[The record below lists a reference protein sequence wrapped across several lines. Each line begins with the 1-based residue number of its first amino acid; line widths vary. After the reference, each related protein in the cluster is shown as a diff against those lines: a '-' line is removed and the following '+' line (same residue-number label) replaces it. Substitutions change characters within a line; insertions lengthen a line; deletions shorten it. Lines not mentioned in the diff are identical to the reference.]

1 MGFYTKISFRFFSQ
15 VSEQLSDYFGDLKQN
30 LRKARIKLS
39 LQEYLSIV
47 IMTCFIIFLSSF
59 PALSMF
65 FGFIFAQPALAFVFS
80 LSICVGLTALTL
92 MIFLQYPKMLI
103 AEKQK
108 RIDNALPFAAL
119 YLSTVASSKLPLH
132 KTFEIFTKFSE
143 YGDLTDEIKS
153 ITNDVKYFGIDIN
166 TALERAVQRSPSKS
180 LKDMLWGI
188 LSTIQSGGD
197 MARYLKEAA
206 VNLINEYRR
215 NLYEFSHQLTLYIE
229 VYLTAMVLGAIFF
242 TILSSILSGLGSQ
255 GMPSAMSV
263 ITIQFLIIFIF
274 MPAVSVLFIL
284 LVKSITPGE
293 E

>member
-15 VSEQLSDYFGDLKQN
+15 VSEQVSEYFSELKQN

-47 IMTCFIIFLSSF
+47 IMTCFVVFLSTF
-59 PALSMF
+59 PAFAMF
-65 FGFIFAQPALAFVFS
+65 FGFIFAQPVLAFVSALS
-80 LSICVGLTALTL
+80 LCLGLTVAT
-92 MIFLQYPKMLI
+92 MFVFLQYPKILI
-103 AEKQK
+103 AEKAK
-108 RIDNALPFAAL
+108 SIDNALPFAAL

-132 KTFEIFTKFSE
+132 KIFEIFSKYSE
-143 YGDLTDEIKS
+143 YGELTNEIKS
-153 ITNDVKYFGIDIN
+153 ITTDMEIFGADIN
-166 TALERAVQRSPSKS
+166 TALERGIERSPSKA
-180 LKDMLWGI
+180 LKEMLWGI

-197 MARYLKEAA
+197 LSKYLKE
-206 VNLINEYRR
+206 VSVTLINEYRR
-215 NLYEFSHQLTLYIE
+215 KLYEFSHQLTLYIE

-242 TILSSILSGLGSQ
+242 TILSSILSGLGE
-255 GMPSAMSV
+255 GGPSTISV
-263 ITIQFLIIFIF
+263 ITLQFLIIFIF

>member
-15 VSEQLSDYFGDLKQN
+15 ISEQITEYFGDLKQD
-30 LRKARIKLS
+30 LKKARIKLS
-39 LQEYLSIV
+39 IQEYLSIV
-47 IMTCFIIFLSSF
+47 IMTCFIVFLSTF

-65 FGFIFAQPALAFVFS
+65 FGFLFAQPALAFVSS
-80 LSICVGLTALTL
+80 LTVCIMLAGATMFV
-92 MIFLQYPKMLI
+92 FLQYPKLLMG
-103 AEKQK
+103 EKK
-108 RIDNALPFAAL
+108 KSIDDALPFGAL

-143 YGDLTDEIKS
+143 YGDLTNEIKS

-166 TALERAVQRSPSKS
+166 TALERAVHRSPSKA
-180 LKDMLWGI
+180 LKEMLWGM

-197 MARYLKEAA
+197 LSNYLKEVA
-206 VNLINEYRR
+206 VNLITEYRR
-215 NLYEFSHQLTLYIE
+215 RLYEFSHQLTLYIE

-242 TILSSILSGLGSQ
+242 TILSSILSGLGSS
-255 GMPSAMSV
+255 GMPGTLSV
-263 ITIQFLIIFIF
+263 ITLQFLIIFIF